1 MSSAGL
7 LRHYA
12 LTLYRVL
19 TRQRLYA
26 ALNVLGLA
34 AGMAVFLVLWLDV
47 RFETGFERWIPHSN
61 QIYTIRTGTLRDH
74 NPTRFTMGGLLDVL
88 KGDYPQLVATRV
100 WDQAGAVRQGSRVT
114 AEKVELVDPSF
125 FKVFDLPLA
134 EGDAASALQAPDE
147 VLISRSRARRYFG
160 SADPIGRRLIV
171 AAGTAPSVYRV
182 VGVLEDPPADT
193 DIPFDVVAPLT
204 PQAIATDPLW
214 RDWGS
219 RDLVTYLRA
228 KTPAEAR
235 ALDLDLDRF
244 VDRHAPRDV
253 GRTNRPF
260 IQLRLTPLLSL
271 HLLDPKDAAV
281 VAALGAVGLLTLLLA
296 GVNYVNLATARAGL
310 RAREVALRKVL
321 GATAPSLLAQFMGEA
336 VATTALAALI
346 GLALAELALPLVN
359 AAGGLSLRMGYF
371 GPGGVVAPL
380 LGAILLIGVGA
391 GVYPALVLSRFQPAA
406 VLAAAR
412 APGGGRL
419 GARVRE
425 GLVVIQ
431 FAMAIAFTIATAV
444 ILSQT
449 SYLRRADLGFR
460 REGLI
465 VVNSLDDTQVTASQ
479 RASLLAAWRATPW
492 VTSVAMADI
501 APGNDD
507 NTSAAGVK
515 RAGATTGP
523 ETVNLVETSPDFF
536 PTYGVRLLAGRALD
550 LRHGG
555 DEAPQIGASMHSPV
569 PPAPAASPPNVVIN
583 ATAARV
589 LGFASPGAAV
599 GARLQVGI
607 RHPTFLVVAGVV
619 EDIRFRT
626 PHSPSPPTIYALTS
640 QDFAGVAGVRY
651 AGVAPQAILAALGA
665 RWRETALDTPFR
677 AATVEDNLEPY
688 YRPDDQ
694 HGRLFTAGA
703 LLAVGI
709 GCLGLYGLASFS
721 TARRV
726 REIGIR
732 KTLGASTG
740 DVLRLLVGQFLR
752 PVLLANLVAWP
763 LAWLAMRNWLAG
775 FDQRIALGPGY
786 FLGATVLTLLIAV
799 ATVAGQAFAVAR
811 AEPAK
816 ALRHE

>member
-1 MSSAGL
+1 MWG
-7 LRHYA
+7 HYL

-26 ALNVLGLA
+26 ALNILGLA
-34 AGMAVFLVLWLDV
+34 VGVAVFLVLWLDV
-47 RFETGFERWIPHSN
+47 RFETGFERWIPHSD
-61 QIYTIRTGTLRDH
+61 QIYTIRTGNLGDH
-74 NPTRFTMGGLLDVL
+74 NPTGFTMGGLLDVL

-100 WDQAGAVRQGSRVT
+100 WDQSSGVRQGSRIT
-114 AEKVELVDPSF
+114 AEKVELVDPGF
-125 FKVFDLPLA
+125 LKVFDLPLV
-134 EGDAASALQAPDE
+134 EGDATSALQAPDE

-160 SADPIGRRLIV
+160 SADPIGRRLVV
-171 AAGTAPSVYRV
+171 AAAAAPSVYRV

-193 DIPFDVVAPLT
+193 DIPFNIVAPIT

-219 RDLVTYLRA
+219 RDLITYLRL
-228 KTPAEAR
+228 KTPAQAR
-235 ALDLDLDRF
+235 ALELDFGRF

-253 GRTNRPF
+253 GRRNRPL
-260 IQLRLTPLLSL
+260 IRLRLAPLLSL

-281 VAALGAVGLLTLLLA
+281 IAALGAVGLLTLLLA

-321 GATAPSLLAQFMGEA
+321 GATGSWLLAQFMAEA
-336 VATTALAALI
+336 VATAALAALI
-346 GLALAELALPLVN
+346 GLALAELALPLVD

-371 GPGGVVAPL
+371 GAGGVLAPL

-391 GVYPALVLSRFQPAA
+391 GAYPALVLSRFQPAA

-412 APGGGRL
+412 APSGGRL

-425 GLVVIQ
+425 GLVVVQ
-431 FAMAIAFTIATAV
+431 FAMAIAFIIATAV

-465 VVNSLDDTQVTASQ
+465 VVNSLDDTQITAAQ
-479 RASLLAAWRATPW
+479 RASLLAAWRATPG

-507 NTSAAGVK
+507 NTSAGGVK

-523 ETVNLVETSPDFF
+523 ESVNLVETSPDFF
-536 PTYGVRLLAGRALD
+536 QTYGARLLAGRSLD
-550 LRHGG
+550 LGRGG
-555 DEAPQIGASMHSPV
+555 DEAPPITASMRAPV
-569 PPAPAASPPNVVIN
+569 PPAPASGPPNVVIN
-583 ATAARV
+583 ATAVRI
-589 LGFASPGAAV
+589 LGFESPRAAV

-607 RHPTFLVVAGVV
+607 RHPTFLIVAGVID
-619 EDIRFRT
+619 DIRFRS
-626 PHSPSPPTIYALTS
+626 PHAPAPPTIYALTS

-651 AGVAPQAILAALGA
+651 AGVAPQAILAAMGA
-665 RWRETALDTPFR
+665 RWRDTALDTPFR
-677 AATVEDNLEPY
+677 AATVEDNLDPY

-694 HGRLFTAGA
+694 HGRLFSVGA
-703 LLAVGI
+703 VLAVAI
-709 GCLGLYGLASFS
+709 GCVGLYGLASF
-721 TARRV
+721 TTGQRV

-732 KTLGASTG
+732 KTLGASSA
-740 DVLRLLVGQFLR
+740 DILRLLVGQFVR

-763 LAWLAMRNWLAG
+763 LAWLAMRSWLAG
-775 FDQRIALGPGY
+775 FDQSISLSPLY
-786 FLGATVLTLLIAV
+786 FLAATVLTLAIAV
-799 ATVAGQAFAVAR
+799 ATVAGQALAVAR